1 MMRAWGADGIEMED
15 GNDFITI
22 VCFSLRKI
30 ATEGAGIGRIFSCL
44 KLVYCTLFIFIFY
57 FIFYSSIHFETKK
70 KKGRKK
76 KLLVSQLKGRA
87 STYRDLG
94 YASDNRKS
102 ISADPIK
109 TLWRQGLWTHASIL
123 QTHKRNPISRVIIC
137 VSPPNTLDNV
147 FDRYLAG

>member
-1 MMRAWGADGIEMED
+1 VMRAWGADGIEMED

-76 KLLVSQLKGRA
+76 SYLFP
-87 STYRDLG
+87 
-94 YASDNRKS
+94 NRKVEP
-102 ISADPIK
+102 AP
-109 TLWRQGLWTHASIL
+109 TGIL
-123 QTHKRNPISRVIIC
+123 GMPVIIENLFLLIPSKPYGDKGYGPTRAFC
-137 VSPPNTLDNV
+137 KLIKEIPHPE
-147 FDRYLAG
+147 